1 MASGV
6 PIPELQGSELEYEM
20 YPGADVPDG
29 YDPPKVHSNGITVPQ
44 TEIHTETPYGDISQ
58 NNPPPESSHALGQDL
73 QQASE

>member
-1 MASGV
+1 MASGI

-29 YDPPKVHSNGITVPQ
+29 YDAPKAHSNVPQ

-58 NNPPPESSHALGQDL
+58 NNPLPESSHALGQDL